1 MNVVFDGW
9 RVDLLILA
17 CDDHCGYSEQLH
29 LLVGNLPPC
38 EEPVDQ
44 VHSDVKRFILKP
56 EVVSHGNQPV
66 YQDLAHALSDLNLLC
81 HVVDFLEVVFLLPS
95 APVVDVV
102 GVLGAIEDNFHGLSV
117 LPQAVWVHISNVER
131 PRFIL
136 RTKNLLNPAKM
147 VKFERT
153 YWFCWAC

>member
-1 MNVVFDGW
+1 M
-9 RVDLLILA
+9 
-17 CDDHCGYSEQLH
+17 
-29 LLVGNLPPC
+29 
-38 EEPVDQ
+38 
-44 VHSDVKRFILKP
+44 KRFILKP

-147 VKFERT
+147 VKFEKELT
-153 YWFCWAC
+153 GFAGHASPSSCASAIVGPSSTCCAS